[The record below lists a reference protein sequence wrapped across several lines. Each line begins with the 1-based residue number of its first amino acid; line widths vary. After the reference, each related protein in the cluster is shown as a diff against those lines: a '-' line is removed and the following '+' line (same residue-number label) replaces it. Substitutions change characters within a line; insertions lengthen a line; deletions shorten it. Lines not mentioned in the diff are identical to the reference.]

1 MLESDLIGFSELL
14 GDIAALYGKTL
25 TTTQIAM
32 WFRLMGAFSIDQVR
46 AAFDAHARDAARGRF
61 MPVPA
66 DLLGMLETLDGR
78 PTPEE
83 AWSTAAS
90 IHGNEDITVTWT
102 AETAQAWSEVG
113 QSLMDIGDRFNAS
126 RAFITKYTE
135 LVQEARRNR
144 IPVQWNICLGWDKEL
159 RHQALQAA
167 VESGRITRQ
176 YAATIHPRHNLPT
189 GPVVAA
195 IAANAMPLLEGKCR
209 AVAITTDRIAEI
221 QSASDRLAA
230 LAKSLTADTAE
241 AKATPKPSVDHGVR
255 IVNAAIESGVLTSVR
270 EMDDWMT
277 KARNREDVSELQ
289 GRILAK
295 DTEIHAQ
302 RH

>member
-1 MLESDLIGFSELL
+1 MRDSEIQPFTELL
-14 GDIAALYGKTL
+14 SDVAAMYGKTV
-25 TTTQIAM
+25 TDTQIAM
-32 WFRLMGAFSIDQVR
+32 WFRLLAPYSLELVQ
-46 AAFDAHARDAARGRF
+46 AALDAHARNPDRGRF

-66 DLLGMLETLDGR
+66 DLLGRLDAMDGR

-83 AWSTAAS
+83 AWGTALEV
-90 IHGNEDITVTWT
+90 HGNEAVTVVWT
-102 AETAQAWSEVG
+102 RETAQAWSEVG
-113 QSLMDIGDRFNAS
+113 CGLMDAGDRFNAS
-126 RAFITKYTE
+126 RGFIARYSE
-135 LVQEARRNR
+135 LVTAARRAGQ
-144 IPVQWNICLGWDKEL
+144 PVEWLVCQGWDKEL

-195 IAANAMPLLEGKCR
+195 IAANAMPLLDGKCR

-221 QSASDRLAA
+221 QSASEKLAA
-230 LAKSLTADTAE
+230 LAKSLSRDDEPAQA
-241 AKATPKPSVDHGVR
+241 PRPSVDHGVR

-295 DTEIHAQ
+295 DSEVHAQ

>member
-159 RHQALQAA
+159 RHQAIQQAVA
-167 VESGRITRQ
+167 AGRITRQ
-176 YAATIHPRHNLPT
+176 YAATIHPRNQDA

-195 IAANAMPLLEGKCR
+195 IAQVVTPLIASNRQRDE
-209 AVAITTDRIAEI
+209 VTPERIAEI
-221 QSASDRLAA
+221 KTASERLAA
-230 LAKSLTADTAE
+230 MTAKLAQDAAAVSAPA
-241 AKATPKPSVDHGVR
+241 KPSVEHGVR
-255 IVNAAIESGVLTSVR
+255 IVNAAIEAGVLTSVR

-277 KARNREDVSELQ
+277 KARNREDMSLLQ
-289 GRILAK
+289 ARIL
-295 DTEIHAQ
+295 DSSVGVGHVQ
-302 RH
+302 H